1 MTKKEARNLVNK
13 CFANLSAKE
22 KKNFDDRILS
32 NFIKFVDTKKYKK
45 IGSYFSLQ
53 NEVNTVYLNDYL
65 TKAGIQ
71 IFLPKLPKDKNNK
84 KLNFF
89 KYLKTDKFTKNK
101 FGILEPSKN
110 MNPLD
115 INELDLILVPFRA
128 INKNLYRLGFGGG
141 FYDNSLADINSNK
154 CLGLGYEFQI
164 LDEFD
169 IEPHD
174 FKLGRLIT
182 PEGYFKNAL

>member
-32 NFIKFVDTKKYKK
+32 NFIKFVDTNKYKK
-45 IGSYFSLQ
+45 IGSYFSLH
-53 NEVNTVYLNDYL
+53 NEVNTAYLNDYL

-89 KYLKTDKFTKNK
+89 KYLKTDKFTKNR

-115 INELDLILVPFRA
+115 INELDLILVPF
-128 INKNLYRLGFGGG
+128 L
-141 FYDNSLADINSNK
+141 SLIH
-154 CLGLGYEFQI
+154 I
-164 LDEFD
+164 
-169 IEPHD
+169 
-174 FKLGRLIT
+174 
-182 PEGYFKNAL
+182 

>member
-32 NFIKFVDTKKYKK
+32 NFIKFVDTNKYKK
-45 IGSYFSLQ
+45 IGSYFSLH
-53 NEVNTVYLNDYL
+53 NEVNTAYLNDYL

-89 KYLKTDKFTKNK
+89 KYLKTDKFTKNR

-110 MNPLD
+110 MNSSD
-115 INELDLILVPFRA
+115 INELDLIVVPFRA
-128 INKNLYRLGFGGG
+128 VNKNLYRLGYGGG
-141 FYDNSLADINSNK
+141 FYDYSLSGINSIK
-154 CLGLGYEFQI
+154 CLGIGYKFQI
-164 LDEFD
+164 LDEFNT
-169 IEPHD
+169 EPHD